1 MYVKHL
7 FSAKGQEKQ
16 DPFPSQK
23 GQKDHRS
30 RWPHQYNQ
38 FLVIWKS
45 LPVPTDGRSPGSQIL
60 TYRRLPNFHQWPHLA
75 LAIYSL
81 FTVTRSHRF
90 CTCFPFNLRPQD
102 LSPAPGASAP
112 AVCLIQLCF
121 YFNLF
126 HGAVSIVSS
135 RPPSFRAPP
144 GAGRQFGAKTAVS
157 PLRESRFAAFHFKS
171 VKQKRNLDISP
182 VIDEMISIISA

>member
-81 FTVTRSHRF
+81 LTVTRSHRF

-135 RPPSFRAPP
+135 RSPSFRAPREP
-144 GAGRQFGAKTAVS
+144 DGSLRKNSRPSAAGDLICRLRRQKCKVKKKFGY
-157 PLRESRFAAFHFKS
+157 FAS
-171 VKQKRNLDISP
+171 YR
-182 VIDEMISIISA
+182 

>member
-75 LAIYSL
+75 LATYSL
-81 FTVTRSHRF
+81 LTVTRSHRF

-112 AVCLIQLCF
+112 AVCLIQLCL
-121 YFNLF
+121 YSVTRL
-126 HGAVSIVSS
+126 ITLCQ
-135 RPPSFRAPP
+135 SFRCTSSNLVDRGGLPDVYQAQPP
-144 GAGRQFGAKTAVS
+144 EALRRRASGGFSFGRFWGRSTS
-157 PLRESRFAAFHFKS
+157 GLPG
-171 VKQKRNLDISP
+171 
-182 VIDEMISIISA
+182 